1 MTRED
6 VMEETKRA
14 ILRILERANEEQL
27 RMILLLLTRLIP

>member
-6 VMEETKRA
+6 VMEETKRE